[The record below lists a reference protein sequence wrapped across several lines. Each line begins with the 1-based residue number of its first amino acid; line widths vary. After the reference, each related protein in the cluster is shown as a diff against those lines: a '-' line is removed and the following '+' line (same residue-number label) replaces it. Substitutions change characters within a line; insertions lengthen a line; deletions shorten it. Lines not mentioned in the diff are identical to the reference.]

1 LISDAYRS
9 LLVTRP
15 GQSTSDDAV
24 DEAFRALNDLVDSW
38 QIERLM
44 VYNIERTV
52 YPLAA
57 RVASYTLGPGGTL
70 GSTRPTRTDGAGILR
85 AGVESPLPVLSLQ
98 QYRRL
103 TAGVYIDGAYP
114 AVNVSVYPPPQAGEE
129 LALYSWAPISGF
141 ASLDASYQFPE
152 GYVRALKWNLAME
165 LAAGASIQKKLP
177 EVLYEHIARN
187 AVDSKAAIKSFHSSP
202 PPTLDASDG
211 GALGCG
217 CGGGYNVYTDG

>member
-1 LISDAYRS
+1 MARITPRTLISDAYRS

-15 GQSTSDDAV
+15 GQSTSDDAI

-44 VYNIERTV
+44 IYNVERAV

-57 RVASYTLGPGGTL
+57 GVASYTLGPGGTL
-70 GSTRPTRTDGAGILR
+70 GRTRPPRTDGRATRDAG
-85 AGVESPLPVLSLQ
+85 AQLPVK
-98 QYRRL
+98 
-103 TAGVYIDGAYP
+103 GW
-114 AVNVSVYPPPQAGEE
+114 PPTGG
-129 LALYSWAPISGF
+129 S

-187 AVDSKAAIKSFHSSP
+187 AVDSRAAIKSFHSSP

-211 GALGCG
+211 GALGYG
-217 CGGGYNVYTDG
+217 CGGGYDVYRDM